1 MDETEVIYGTIGML
15 PDGEFDPDKQYDIL
29 NLVSFDGS
37 SYVVHTKPPR
47 GTLPT
52 DTNYW
57 QTSAQGTS
65 KATAD
70 SVGTVKPDGTT
81 TEVST
86 DGSLSVKTAT
96 DNTLGL
102 VKGSRS
108 ITVSEN
114 GSIYIP
120 TSFEQATSLV
130 NLVAGEVFDVMLG
143 KISKAIA
150 VTMGLDQNAL
160 LKNML
165 TNMDANDQNKIP
177 TSAFTHTLWERIGMG
192 EELTAG
198 ANLTAAINEVNSNLT
213 YKYYESKFLLNSN
226 AADKVGFIKYGNIK
240 RFSIYAL
247 NEWYS
252 GAGVEVK
259 LCDLPVDVRPDS
271 AFYKYM
277 QYDSGKFGYVITHDN
292 GLYLTP
298 IDALAAGGK
307 VTIQDI
313 YF

>member
-1 MDETEVIYGTIGML
+1 MKYLSYEGLQYLYG
-15 PDGEFDPDKQYDIL
+15 KIL
-29 NLVSFDGS
+29 
-37 SYVVHTKPPR
+37 TR
-47 GTLPT
+47 
-52 DTNYW
+52 
-57 QTSAQGTS
+57 
-65 KATAD
+65 
-70 SVGTVKPDGTT
+70 
-81 TEVST
+81 
-86 DGSLSVKTAT
+86 
-96 DNTLGL
+96 LGL
-102 VKGSRS
+102 KVDAANGDISSTKISTFD
-108 ITVSEN
+108 TVLTEFPV
-114 GSIYIP
+114 P
-120 TSFEQATSLV
+120 T
-130 NLVAGEVFDVMLG
+130 AGENTKTVFG
-143 KISKAIA
+143 KIKKFITDFNSLKSS
-150 VTMGLDQNAL
+150 L
-160 LKNML
+160 LLLSML
-165 TNMDANDQNKIP
+165 TSQYENNTSKIP
-177 TSAFTHTLWERIGMG
+177 T
-192 EELTAG
+192 
-198 ANLTAAINEVNSNLT
+198 AALVYALKQSLDATNSNLT
-213 YKYYESKFLLNSN
+213 YKYYESKFLLNLN